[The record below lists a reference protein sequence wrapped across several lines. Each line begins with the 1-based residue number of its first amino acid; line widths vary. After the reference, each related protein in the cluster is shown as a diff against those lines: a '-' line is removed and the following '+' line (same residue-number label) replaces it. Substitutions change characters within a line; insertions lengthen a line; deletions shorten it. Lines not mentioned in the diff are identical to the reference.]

1 MNLDNL
7 NEMQKDAVLS
17 TEGPLLILAGA
28 GSGKTK
34 VITTRIA
41 YLIEQNVAPVNIL
54 AITFTNKAA
63 KEMKKRVQALIG
75 DKADYIQ
82 ISTFHAFCSKFLR
95 REAKKIGYESNFTIY
110 DTADKLSLIK
120 TVMDTLGIDRNMISP
135 NTVAY
140 SISNAKNDLLSA
152 EEYENEVISDNKL
165 STIAKIYKRYSQEL
179 KKNNAMDF
187 DDLIYNTVYILKNF
201 DDVLQKYQ
209 SRYKYIMV
217 DEYQDTNYSQY
228 LLVNMLSKK
237 HKNICVVGDDDQSI
251 YAWRGADIKNI
262 LDFEKDYDDVTVVKL
277 EQNYRSTSNII
288 NAAKQVIKNNGYR
301 KDKSI
306 WTDSSSGE
314 KIKTAE
320 LEDDNEE
327 AYYIASQIKYLKKE
341 KNLRYSDFAVLY
353 RANSLSRKYEEAFI
367 KASIPYR
374 IFGGL
379 KFYDRMEIKDLLAY
393 LKLIDNI
400 GDDVSLKRI
409 INVPKRSIG
418 TKTVEKLEQYA
429 RENELSL
436 FETLA
441 NVKQIIGAGKAQN
454 SITSFHTMINTLRGF
469 ADILTVSELFEK
481 VIELTNYTREYK
493 SEDTPENKARMDNI
507 GELTSLIAEYE
518 KTAQEPS
525 LRAFLQEASLSTDMD
540 TDDRESDYV
549 TLMTIHSAKGLEFDT
564 VFIAAAEEGIFPSSK
579 SNMDAIKIEEERR
592 LFYVAITRAKRELFI
607 TRASRRMFYGK
618 YSYNLAS
625 RFLPEIDGEFVQQVD
640 DSKSETSFSSQNSSA
655 NPSNNSLTNY
665 YRQKYGIKN
674 PTAKSLKTGA
684 KVKHEKYGSGMIVGF
699 TGGKYSVLF
708 DKVGI
713 KIIPNKDDLKL
724 I

>member
-341 KNLRYSDFAVLY
+341 KNLKYSDFAVLY

-418 TKTVEKLEQYA
+418 AKTVEKLEQYA

-436 FETLA
+436 FESLTH
-441 NVKQIIGAGKAQN
+441 VKEIIGAGKAQN
-454 SITSFHTMINTLRGF
+454 AIIGFSTMINTLRGF
-469 ADILTVSELFEK
+469 ADILSVGELFEK
-481 VIELTNYTREYK
+481 VIELTNYTKEYE
-493 SEDTPENKARMDNI
+493 SNDSPENKARMDNI
-507 GELTSLIAEYE
+507 GELKSLIAEYE

-540 TDDRESDYV
+540 TDDGESDYV

-579 SNMDAIKIEEERR
+579 STMDAIKIEEERR

-618 YSYNLAS
+618 YSYNSAS

-640 DSKSETSFSSQNSSA
+640 NTKSNIFSSSNSSTNSA
-655 NPSNNSLTNY
+655 NNSLTNY
-665 YRQKYGIKN
+665 YRQKYGIKS
-674 PTAKSLKTGA
+674 TASKSLKTGA
-684 KVKHEKYGSGMIVGF
+684 KVKHDKYGTGMIVGF

-713 KIIPNKDDLKL
+713 KIISNQDDLKL

>member
-341 KNLRYSDFAVLY
+341 KNLKYSDFAVLY

-418 TKTVEKLEQYA
+418 AKTVEKLEQYA

-454 SITSFHTMINTLRGF
+454 SITAFHTMINTLRGF

-518 KTAQEPS
+518 KTAQEPG

-540 TDDRESDYV
+540 TDDGESDYV

-564 VFIAAAEEGIFPSSK
+564 VFIAAAEEEIFPSSK

-625 RFLPEIDGEFVQQVD
+625 RFLPEIDGKFVQKVD
-640 DSKSETSFSSQNSSA
+640 DSKSETSFSSQNSSE
-655 NPSNNSLTNY
+655 NPANNSLTNY
-665 YRQKYGIKN
+665 YRQKYAIKN